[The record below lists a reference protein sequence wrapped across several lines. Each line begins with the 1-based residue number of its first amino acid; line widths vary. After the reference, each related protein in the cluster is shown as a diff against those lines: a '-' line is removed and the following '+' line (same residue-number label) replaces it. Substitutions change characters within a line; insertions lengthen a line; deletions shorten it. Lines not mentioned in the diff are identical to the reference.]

1 MRGARD
7 ATNGGASC
15 CIVHGMEHPDHRNM
29 KVSAGRGFDPEK
41 LDVAAT
47 NEKLAAL
54 WKRLRRG

>member
-1 MRGARD
+1 
-7 ATNGGASC
+7 
-15 CIVHGMEHPDHRNM
+15 MEHPDHRNM